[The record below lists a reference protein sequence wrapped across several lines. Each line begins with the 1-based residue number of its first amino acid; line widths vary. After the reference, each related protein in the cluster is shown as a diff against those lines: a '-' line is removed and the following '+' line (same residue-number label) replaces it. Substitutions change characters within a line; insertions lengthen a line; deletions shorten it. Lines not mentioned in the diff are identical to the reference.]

1 MQFDKS
7 EIVRKRAGQA
17 QSHSTQGIQRT
28 NTTFS
33 QSHDTTYTIML
44 KEEAQMDWKYNVS
57 VSIANWALL
66 AGYLVIPGTFTSL
79 KESNQV
85 EEILEKNTAG
95 RAVLHTIQNPPLLVV
110 ACLFLAGGA
119 AALTVLFRKIQ
130 SNYLWLINKIFM

>member
-1 MQFDKS
+1 MQFGKS
-7 EIVRKRAGQA
+7 EIVRKRAGHA
-17 QSHSTQGIQRT
+17 QSHFTQGIQRA

-57 VSIANWALL
+57 VGIANWALL

-85 EEILEKNTAG
+85 EEILKKNTAG
-95 RAVLHTIQNPPLLVV
+95 RAVLHTIQNPPLLIV
-110 ACLFLAGGA
+110 ACLFLAGGS
-119 AALTVLFRKIQ
+119 AALTVLFRKLR

>member
-1 MQFDKS
+1 
-7 EIVRKRAGQA
+7 
-17 QSHSTQGIQRT
+17 
-28 NTTFS
+28 
-33 QSHDTTYTIML
+33 ML

-79 KESNQV
+79 KESNQI
-85 EEILEKNTAG
+85 EEILKKNTAG

-110 ACLFLAGGA
+110 ACLFLAGGV